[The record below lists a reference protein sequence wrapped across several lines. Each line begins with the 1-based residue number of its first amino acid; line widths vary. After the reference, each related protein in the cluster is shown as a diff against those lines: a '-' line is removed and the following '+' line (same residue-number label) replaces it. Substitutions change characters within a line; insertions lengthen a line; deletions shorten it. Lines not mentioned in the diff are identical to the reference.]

1 MEEEK
6 ETISEKEFLRRPLE
20 RPKKEFK
27 VKCLGWCDKEFMSES
42 KFVRFCEKC
51 KTKKAKIVED
61 SSCLRGKSTPSGMF
75 VEKEGFDF

>member
-1 MEEEK
+1 MEEK
-6 ETISEKEFLRRPLE
+6 EIVSEKSFLKSRLK

-51 KTKKAKIVED
+51 RSKRTKIIED
-61 SSCLRGKSTPSGMF
+61 SSCLEGKSIPSGMY